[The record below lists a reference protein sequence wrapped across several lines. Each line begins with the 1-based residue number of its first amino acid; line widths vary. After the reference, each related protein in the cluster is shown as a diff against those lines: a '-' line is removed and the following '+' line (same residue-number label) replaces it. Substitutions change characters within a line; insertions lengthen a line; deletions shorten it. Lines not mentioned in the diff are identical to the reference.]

1 MQECSSWTGQKK
13 IIGDMKLTL
22 EKVQYIVQDCLVA
35 QNELKIF
42 DPEEY
47 YSRTLK
53 KIREYLLSLFYEIL
67 MSRKILE
74 L

>member
-1 MQECSSWTGQKK
+1 
-13 IIGDMKLTL
+13 MKLTL